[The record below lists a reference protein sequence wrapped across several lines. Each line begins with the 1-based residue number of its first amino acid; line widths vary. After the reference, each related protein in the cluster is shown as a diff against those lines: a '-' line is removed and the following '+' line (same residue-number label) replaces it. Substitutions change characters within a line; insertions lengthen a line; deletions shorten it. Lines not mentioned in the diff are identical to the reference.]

1 MIIEKSRIITT
12 EKEEP
17 EEETESPLLIELIL
31 KTTKNGMGDSLLCV
45 ALGGAIS
52 FSSGQPSHPEGWEG
66 TTKRCRFRLAPFWR
80 FLIDFEG
87 S

>member
-31 KTTKNGMGDSLLCV
+31 KEKNGLGESLLCV

-52 FSSGQPSHPEGWEG
+52 FSSGQPSHPEEG
-66 TTKRCRFRLAPFWR
+66 EPTRVA
-80 FLIDFEG
+80 DFD
-87 S
+87 